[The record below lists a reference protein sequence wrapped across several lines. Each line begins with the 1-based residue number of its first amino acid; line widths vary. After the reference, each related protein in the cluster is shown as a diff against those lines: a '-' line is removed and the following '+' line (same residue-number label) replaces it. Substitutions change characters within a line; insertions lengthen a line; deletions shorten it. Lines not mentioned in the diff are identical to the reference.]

1 MLVAL
6 AIGILHPVA
15 AAATA
20 IRPADAAK
28 HIGEEAVVEGPVE
41 SVVCSPLA
49 CLLSFE
55 PGFSGLV
62 VAIPGSELSRFPDP
76 RATFEAQRVRVRGT
90 IIERNGRPRIEVS
103 DPGAITKLVAGESAS
118 TIVSTPADPPEVA
131 AAKRARMLPPV
142 TVPEPATAPVSAPR
156 LSAEDAAAR
165 VGIDPPSTAARGRA
179 PAEGTEIGVA
189 TELRLLRG
197 EIAGLVERVA
207 ALEDQLAEADERL
220 AYAEG
225 AIAAAGVEP
234 PPDVRGPPSY
244 VVSGEL
250 RPSMH
255 RVRRGW
261 RAERVIRLLGE
272 PLRVTGNPPGPFT
285 WYYDE
290 GRAVTVNEHGLVV
303 SAIGF

>member
-62 VAIPGSELSRFPDP
+62 VAIPGSDLSRFPDP

-103 DPGAITKLVAGESAS
+103 DPGAITKLIDGVGHSPNVEAPDETAKLILDFAGVA
-118 TIVSTPADPPEVA
+118 
-131 AAKRARMLPPV
+131 PPV
-142 TVPEPATAPVSAPR
+142 AP
-156 LSAEDAAAR
+156 
-165 VGIDPPSTAARGRA
+165 G
-179 PAEGTEIGVA
+179 
-189 TELRLLRG
+189 
-197 EIAGLVERVA
+197 AGGA
-207 ALEDQLAEADERL
+207 ADERKG
-220 AYAEG
+220 G
-225 AIAAAGVEP
+225 ADSKGGKKRAGA
-234 PPDVRGPPSY
+234 GK
-244 VVSGEL
+244 G
-250 RPSMH
+250 
-255 RVRRGW
+255 G
-261 RAERVIRLLGE
+261 G
-272 PLRVTGNPPGPFT
+272 
-285 WYYDE
+285 
-290 GRAVTVNEHGLVV
+290 
-303 SAIGF
+303 